1 MTLSRRTLM
10 GSAAAGA
17 ALGGTAS
24 GRSAQAALDLT
35 APDNKLEVY
44 RRMRGMGDGELSL
57 WWWKSNIWAKPND
70 DVAVKIAVSEG
81 LTFQRLTANADGTL
95 QDSQAGRGTFRDA
108 ETEEPLTEFVNP
120 INGFKSEPDHIRSLN
135 GGVIGSN
142 GMIRERNER
151 MLVFESEISI
161 PEVNNGQ
168 VFVRENFVA
177 KFQGREGRA
186 ATSTSSSL
194 TTYVSQAADI
204 ADDGAAFRPCNF
216 FYQSLGGFRPW
227 MGMDDATAALSWQ
240 TFGQKLGS
248 TAENAPE
255 DIHSWVE
262 ANYPGF
268 LENPGI

>member
-1 MTLSRRTLM
+1 MTLTRRTLM
-10 GSAAAGA
+10 GGAAAGA
-17 ALGGTAS
+17 ALS
-24 GRSAQAALDLT
+24 GIGSGDPAQAALDLT
-35 APDNKLEVY
+35 APENKLEVY
-44 RRMRGMGDGELSL
+44 ARMRGMGDGELSL
-57 WWWKSNIWAKPND
+57 WWWKANIWAKPND
-70 DVAVKIAVSEG
+70 EVAMKIAIAEG
-81 LTFQRLTANADGTL
+81 LTFQRLTANADGNL
-95 QDSQAGRGTFRDA
+95 EDAQAGRGTFRHP

-120 INGFKSEPDHIRSLN
+120 MNGHKGEPDHIRSLN
-135 GGVIGSN
+135 GGVIGLN
-142 GMIRERNER
+142 GIIRERDER
-151 MLVFESEISI
+151 VLVFESEISS
-161 PEVNNGQ
+161 PEINNGQ

-227 MGMDDATAALSWQ
+227 MGMDDATGALSWQ

-255 DIHSWVE
+255 NIRGWVD

-268 LENPGI
+268 LDDPGI